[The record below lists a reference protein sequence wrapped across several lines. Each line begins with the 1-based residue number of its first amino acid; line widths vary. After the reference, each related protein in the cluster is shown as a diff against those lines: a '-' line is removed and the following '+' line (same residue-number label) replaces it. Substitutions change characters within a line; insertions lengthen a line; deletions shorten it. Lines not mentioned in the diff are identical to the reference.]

1 MRKWGVNVDP
11 KNEIYT
17 FLLMRAIGYE
27 NRVKAGVLMSI
38 TGIKDHK
45 ALRKLIE
52 ELRLDKNKAI
62 IGSEAGSNG
71 GYYIC
76 ETEEEKQKTINHFKH
91 RAGQMYK
98 IAHIL
103 EGKKV

>member
-1 MRKWGVNVDP
+1 MLIMNP
-11 KNEIYT
+11 KEEIYT
-17 FLLMRAIGYE
+17 FLLMRAMGYE
-27 NRVKAGVLMSI
+27 NRVKARTLMSI
-38 TGIKDHK
+38 SGIKDHK
-45 ALRKLIE
+45 TLRSVIE
-52 ELRLDKNKAI
+52 ELRLEDGKAI
-62 IGSEAGSNG
+62 IGSEAGHNG

-103 EGKKV
+103 ERKEGVK

>member
-1 MRKWGVNVDP
+1 MDP

-17 FLLMRAIGYE
+17 FLLMRVIGYE
-27 NRVKAGVLMSI
+27 NRVKAGVLMNI

-45 ALRKLIE
+45 TLRRIIE
-52 ELRLDKNKAI
+52 ELRLEKGKAI